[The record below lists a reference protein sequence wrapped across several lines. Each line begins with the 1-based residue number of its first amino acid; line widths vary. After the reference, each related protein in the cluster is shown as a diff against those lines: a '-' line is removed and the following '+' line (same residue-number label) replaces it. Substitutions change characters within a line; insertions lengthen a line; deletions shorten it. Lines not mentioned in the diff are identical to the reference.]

1 MCLYWKKLHTCEHVS
16 DRLYIEMCRPGYLSN
31 TVCPDISED
40 PSPRTSHFPC
50 WTCIKAEVR
59 SDIETQAILEQEAIA
74 KANEAK
80 EKAIK
85 EKQAAELKL
94 KEERVR
100 RQAKE
105 KAIKEREEELRIK
118 REKEEEERRA
128 RKEGGLWIETANG
141 KKGKGR
147 KSGGNA
153 GLTTPLP
160 DPPNM
165 KTVAGLKDRKENS
178 PKKERSMDTGRVG
191 CWGPKKILSRKENVG
206 TNANGRGM
214 NSNANGEAK

>member
-1 MCLYWKKLHTCEHVS
+1 MCLYWKKYHTCKHVS

-40 PSPRTSHFPC
+40 PSPRKSYFPC
-50 WTCIKAEVR
+50 WSCIKAEAR
-59 SDIETQAILEQEAIA
+59 SDIEAQACLEQEAVA
-74 KANEAK
+74 KACEAK

-85 EKQAAELKL
+85 ERQAVELKA

-100 RQAKE
+100 REAKE

-118 REKEEEERRA
+118 REKEEEERKA
-128 RKEGGLWIETANG
+128 RKEGGLWIETGNG

-147 KSGGNA
+147 KSGSKGS
-153 GLTTPLP
+153 LTTPVSALP
-160 DPPNM
+160 VL

-178 PKKERSMDTGRVG
+178 PKKERSMDPGGRAG
-191 CWGPKKILSRKENVG
+191 IWGPKKILSRKENESIGGSV
-206 TNANGRGM
+206 NGGGGV
-214 NSNANGEAK
+214 NGAT